1 MPSEWELILTTW
13 TTMWYRLARRESP
26 HKSEEP
32 VAGMNLP
39 LTIVAQRYK
48 ADKSILEGLINKANA
63 MDVSQYTAESVAVF
77 KAALANANLVLAD
90 ESLSEDDQ
98 SVVDNAV
105 KELDD
110 AIKNLSTA
118 DETPSNPDD
127 PSGPDDGEETP
138 STPDK
143 GDEGT
148 PATGD
153 SSDIAIL
160 FTAAF
165 AAMMLAALACNWRKR
180 KTDE

>member
-1 MPSEWELILTTW
+1 
-13 TTMWYRLARRESP
+13 
-26 HKSEEP
+26 
-32 VAGMNLP
+32 MNLP

-98 SVVDNAV
+98 SIVDNAV